1 VSARQIDVSSRYWA
15 FRGSDRGTVD
25 ALGAAL
31 MSIVPMAIAAGDD
44 LQDVIER
51 AEEIDGESRVY
62 DTETESWL
70 VWYDRDWVTEAEA
83 CERDRRAESEVQ
95 W

>member
-1 VSARQIDVSSRYWA
+1 MSARQIDVSRRYWA

-25 ALGAAL
+25 ALGDAL

-51 AEEIDGESRVY
+51 AEEIH
-62 DTETESWL
+62 T
-70 VWYDRDWVTEAEA
+70 A
-83 CERDRRAESEVQ
+83 CARISGEVQ
-95 W
+95 S